1 MLTLTTVL
9 ILIILLSRITEE
21 TTKIPSTLAII
32 LYAFLLSMVSPN
44 LFSISSAEF
53 NEILYLML
61 PIILLPDILNISIK
75 ELKLYAREIFYL
87 AVVSVVVSIA
97 LASLITPYILPEYRF
112 TFGMMLALFTM
123 LMATDAITVSSI
135 MSRFK
140 LPNRLKIYAESESLF
155 NDVTALIIYYFIA
168 LPLLNGGAVDL
179 MSLNVIVLKVLFFS
193 TLIGVATASA
203 GFLAIKVLRN
213 PFDQFLIIY
222 LIVIVSFLAA
232 EHFHIAGIL
241 SIVAAVIT
249 FKLLVQ
255 RETEKN
261 PHAII
266 DQPDENGVYA
276 SLVEFLKNVP
286 AITKHGFR
294 EYKKEAMFVGVVAN
308 AVVFTVIAN
317 IIDLH
322 LLVRYWYE
330 IAVVFALTSVIR
342 FGGVAALIAT
352 MKLPFYWTKTL
363 TLSGAKGAL
372 AIIMVHSLPASFV
385 YKELFTAVV
394 IGNVIVSTFL
404 YTFLLMWHIAT
415 HARQYESD
423 CAQESTD
430 HDPLSSF
437 SRELVSVLEK
447 DTLSQA
453 YNRLFIEE
461 ILSKELSRVRR
472 YKSELSA
479 ILLQLTCP
487 ECDPKQREGI
497 VRSIG
502 SIITDDIRTNDYFGK
517 LDEERFVILVTNTSL
532 SGALVLAQKIDKQL
546 TEVLDNRAGFCFGV
560 TEAHETDDVEAI
572 WEKLDDAVF
581 KSIEHDK
588 RIEIE
593 V

>member
-32 LYAFLLSMVSPN
+32 LYAFLLSIVSPN
-44 LFSISSAEF
+44 LFSISSEEF

-61 PIILLPDILNISIK
+61 PIILLPDILSISIK

-87 AVVSVVVSIA
+87 AVVSVVVSIV
-97 LASLITPYILPEYRF
+97 LASFVTPYILPEYRF
-112 TFGMMLALFTM
+112 TFGMLLALFTM

-179 MSLNVIVLKVLFFS
+179 MLLNVIVLKVLFFS

-203 GFLAIKVLRN
+203 GFVAIKILRN

-222 LIVIVSFLAA
+222 LIVIVSFLVA

-255 RETEKN
+255 RETDKN
-261 PHAII
+261 PHALSEHK
-266 DQPDENGVYA
+266 ENGVYA
-276 SLVEFLKNVP
+276 MLMEFLKNAP
-286 AITKHGFR
+286 AISKHEFR
-294 EYKKEAMFVGVVAN
+294 EYKKEAMFVGVFAN

-330 IAVVFALTSVIR
+330 ILIVFALTSMIR
-342 FGGVAALIAT
+342 FASAASLIVT

-372 AIIMVHSLPASFV
+372 AIIMVHSLPAWFV
-385 YKELFTAVV
+385 HKELFTAIV
-394 IGNVIVSTFL
+394 IGNVIISTFV

-415 HARQYESD
+415 HAREYESD
-423 CAQESTD
+423 CAQENMP

-437 SRELVSVLEK
+437 SKELVNVLEK
-447 DTLSQA
+447 DTRSQA
-453 YNRLFIEE
+453 YNRVFIED
-461 ILSKELSRVRR
+461 ILSKELERVCR
-472 YKSELSA
+472 YKIELSA
-479 ILLQLTCP
+479 IVLKLACQDCSQ
-487 ECDPKQREGI
+487 KQRNKI
-497 VRSIG
+497 VHTIG

-517 LDEERFVILVTNTSL
+517 LDEENFVILVTNTSL
-532 SGALVLAQKIDKQL
+532 SGALVLAQKIEKQL
-546 TEVLDNRAGFCFGV
+546 EKVLGKQAGFHFGV
-560 TEAHETDDVEAI
+560 TEADETDDVETI
-572 WEKLDDAVF
+572 LEKLDDAVL
-581 KSIEHDK
+581 KSIEHQK

>member
-32 LYAFLLSMVSPN
+32 LYAFLLSIVSPH
-44 LFSISSAEF
+44 LLSISSAEF

-61 PIILLPDILNISIK
+61 PIILLPDILNISTK
-75 ELKLYAREIFYL
+75 ELKLYAKEIFYL

-97 LASLITPYILPEYRF
+97 LASYVTPYILPEYGF

-179 MSLNVIVLKVLFFS
+179 VSLNVIVLKVLFFS

-255 RETEKN
+255 RETDIN
-261 PHAII
+261 PHAIS
-266 DQPDENGVYA
+266 DQQDANGVYA
-276 SLVEFLKNVP
+276 SLVKFLKNVP
-286 AITKHGFR
+286 AITKHEFR
-294 EYKKEAMFVGVVAN
+294 EYKKEAMFVGVFAN

-330 IAVVFALTSVIR
+330 ILVVFALTSVIR
-342 FGGVAALIAT
+342 FGGVASLIVT

-372 AIIMVHSLPASFV
+372 AIIMVHSLPESFV
-385 YKELFTAVV
+385 YKELFTAIV
-394 IGNVIVSTFL
+394 IGNVIVSTFF

-415 HARQYESD
+415 HAREYESD
-423 CAQESTD
+423 CAQENRT
-430 HDPLSSF
+430 HDPIASLSK
-437 SRELVSVLEK
+437 ELVNVLEK
-447 DTLSQA
+447 DTRSQA
-453 YNRLFIEE
+453 YNRIFIED
-461 ILSKELSRVRR
+461 ILSKELARVRR
-472 YKSELSA
+472 YKIELSA
-479 ILLQLTCP
+479 ILLKLTCRD
-487 ECDPKQREGI
+487 CGQKQRNKI
-497 VRSIG
+497 AHAIG

-517 LDEERFVILVTNTSL
+517 LDEESFVILVTNTSL

-546 TEVLDNRAGFCFGV
+546 EKVLDNRAGFHFGV
-560 TEAHETDDVEAI
+560 TEAYETDDVEAI
-572 WEKLDDAVF
+572 LEKLDDAVH
-581 KSIEHDK
+581 KSIEHHK